1 VEQLPPSILA
11 RLGEWGILSE
21 MRSAAG
27 KSLSEQL
34 ADWKTALL
42 AKGNTDRHAALVTSR
57 AGKAFAACGFKQ
69 WGDISASR
77 LQSHLAGLRAD
88 RRKPDGTIER
98 GLSAQT
104 FNFYLQAV
112 KQFSRWMVQDGRA
125 TESALTH
132 LRGLNV
138 RADRRHDRR
147 ALSAD
152 ELRWLLDTTEH
163 GPERFGMTGPARAML
178 YKLALGSGLRAN
190 ELRSLTRASFHLE
203 GAGPAV
209 TVGAAYSK
217 HRREDIQL
225 ILPDLAA
232 LLKAHLANKLPNA
245 PAFNV
250 PPSYDTADMLK
261 ADLTDART
269 AWLESRRMPAS
280 PHRNAQDA
288 LEGED
293 GTFLGLP

>member
-1 VEQLPPSILA
+1 
-11 RLGEWGILSE
+11 
-21 MRSAAG
+21 
-27 KSLSEQL
+27 
-34 ADWKTALL
+34 
-42 AKGNTDRHAALVTSR
+42 
-57 AGKAFAACGFKQ
+57 
-69 WGDISASR
+69 
-77 LQSHLAGLRAD
+77 
-88 RRKPDGTIER
+88 
-98 GLSAQT
+98 
-104 FNFYLQAV
+104 
-112 KQFSRWMVQDGRA
+112 
-125 TESALTH
+125 
-132 LRGLNV
+132 
-138 RADRRHDRR
+138 
-147 ALSAD
+147 
-152 ELRWLLDTTEH
+152 
-163 GPERFGMTGPARAML
+163 ML

-203 GAGPAV
+203 GAEPAV

-293 GTFLGLP
+293 GTFLAYRDSAGRYADFHALRHSFITSLVMGGVNPKEAQSLARHSVIGLTLDRYTHQYAGNLTAALNVLPDLSSPTPKAGKMTGTDGRTVGENPPY